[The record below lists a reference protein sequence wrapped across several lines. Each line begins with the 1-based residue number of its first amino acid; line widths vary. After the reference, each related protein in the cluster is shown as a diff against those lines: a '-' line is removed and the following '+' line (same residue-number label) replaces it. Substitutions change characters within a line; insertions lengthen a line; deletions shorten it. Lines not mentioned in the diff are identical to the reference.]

1 MANQAIAPLPRGD
14 IGRRLL
20 ITAGV
25 LLVYRV
31 GCWIPIPGVD
41 AQAAPGVARM
51 LKPEMFSIFGLGVT
65 PFLSVLFIFEF
76 IKLIVPPLS
85 RWEASEPSHAQTLS
99 RILYL
104 LALACAGFQA
114 RGVTGALQDAG
125 MLMDGPGW
133 SIVVPLTLAAGTAL
147 LLWLG
152 ERITLH
158 GVGNGFWL
166 IVITPTLL
174 TLITNAAGTFELLRM
189 GAITSGAVIAE
200 LGFFAVATALL
211 VKTTQASAAPTESRV
226 SGADFVTV
234 WPPLLAAYVNEFR
247 VTISGVEI
255 GFAAQLALLAATIA
269 LFNGLQ
275 WLGTAPAA
283 RRPIWAIVLVQIF
296 ICVGAELL
304 THTLQLPF
312 PISGAWLIVIVMTAM
327 SCARAFGPLPE
338 TLSAKPAV

>member
-1 MANQAIAPLPRGD
+1 MANQAVAPLQRSE

-20 ITAGV
+20 FTAGV
-25 LLVYRV
+25 LLIYRL
-31 GCWIPIPGVD
+31 GCWVPTPGVD
-41 AQAAPGVARM
+41 AQAAPGVARA
-51 LKPEMFSIFGLGVT
+51 LKPELLSIFGLGVT

-76 IKLIVPPLS
+76 VKLIVPPLS
-85 RWEASEPSHAQTLS
+85 RWETSEPGHALTLT
-99 RILYL
+99 RIVYL
-104 LALACAGFQA
+104 LALVCAGFQA

-133 SIVVPLTLAAGTAL
+133 VIVTPLTLAAGTAL

-174 TLITNAAGTFELLRM
+174 ALTSNAAGTFELLRM
-189 GAITSGAVIAE
+189 GSITSGAVIAE
-200 LGFFAVATALL
+200 LGFFALATALL
-211 VKTTQASAAPTESRV
+211 VKTTTAGGASTESRV
-226 SGADFVTV
+226 SGADFVAV

-255 GFAAQLALLAATIA
+255 SFAAQLAMLAATIA
-269 LFNGLQ
+269 LFHGLQ

-283 RRPIWAIVLVQIF
+283 RRPVWAIALVQIF

-312 PISGAWLIVIVMTAM
+312 PISGAWFIVIVMTAM
-327 SCARAFGPLPE
+327 SVVRAFGPLPE